1 MREHPYTLSKVT
13 FFVYR
18 TFRILRK
25 ETEMLNKHTTK
36 FVKKLNKR
44 LNKVQKDLTLMN
56 LIHVLLLT
64 VILLAI
70 SRPLTP
76 TKKAANKWS
85 VTDITFVIYFLYY
98 LIVDIMGNLN

>member
-1 MREHPYTLSKVT
+1 MREHPHTLSKVT

-36 FVKKLNKR
+36 FVKKLDKR
-44 LNKVQKDLTLMN
+44 LNKVQKDLTLVN

-64 VILLAI
+64 VILLVI
-70 SRPLTP
+70 SQLFTP
-76 TKKAANKWS
+76 AKKDANKWS
-85 VTDITFVIYFLYY
+85 VSDIAFVIYFLYY

>member
-1 MREHPYTLSKVT
+1 
-13 FFVYR
+13 
-18 TFRILRK
+18 
-25 ETEMLNKHTTK
+25 MLNKHNTK
-36 FVKKLNKR
+36 LVKKLNKR

-56 LIHVLLLT
+56 LIQVLLLT
-64 VILLAI
+64 VILLVI
-70 SRPLTP
+70 SRLLTP